1 MYFPNAKHPPIK
13 EHNMVLL
20 TDSYKTRHDPQY
32 PPGTQYVYSYEESR
46 AGAKYPATPCMGL
59 QYYLLKYMAG
69 KVFTLSDVDEAYE
82 MLALHFE
89 DDGVKQEKTKW
100 LRLFDAYG
108 GALPL
113 QIKAVPEGTL
123 VPTGNVLSTVCN
135 TDPAFHWV
143 TNYYET
149 LKMLTWYPST
159 VSAQAMVCRMH
170 LIRAWEK
177 TGSPNT
183 RWLLRRRLHNFGG
196 RGGESVE
203 SGAIA
208 DLGLAGSDFE
218 GSDTAWALALARN
231 YYDAECSMY
240 SVPASEH
247 STMMSWGREHE
258 IDAFRNM
265 LDLYPTGL
273 VSVVSD
279 QYDIFH
285 ACRELWGTQLKDRV
299 MQRDGIVVI
308 RPDSGDPCV
317 TVLRCLEILGE
328 KFGTSINERGYKV
341 LDPHVRLIQGDGI
354 DPQAVYDILD
364 VMEAGRWSVD
374 NIVFGSGGGL
384 VQKINR
390 DTQRMAIKCSYTV
403 VNGQGRMVSKQPVG
417 CDWKQSKDGILALV
431 RDEQGRY
438 QTVSYNPQ
446 ATGDNL
452 DTLLSDLHELQDRDE
467 LETVFMNGEVTR
479 LYTLNEVRSNFQTSF
494 DLLRQQGVLDGV

>member
-1 MYFPNAKHPPIK
+1 
-13 EHNMVLL
+13 
-20 TDSYKTRHDPQY
+20 
-32 PPGTQYVYSYEESR
+32 
-46 AGAKYPATPCMGL
+46 
-59 QYYLLKYMAG
+59 
-69 KVFTLSDVDEAYE
+69 
-82 MLALHFE
+82 
-89 DDGVKQEKTKW
+89 
-100 LRLFDAYG
+100 
-108 GALPL
+108 
-113 QIKAVPEGTL
+113 
-123 VPTGNVLSTVCN
+123 
-135 TDPAFHWV
+135 
-143 TNYYET
+143 
-149 LKMLTWYPST
+149 
-159 VSAQAMVCRMH
+159 
-170 LIRAWEK
+170 
-177 TGSPNT
+177 
-183 RWLLRRRLHNFGG
+183 
-196 RGGESVE
+196 
-203 SGAIA
+203 
-208 DLGLAGSDFE
+208 
-218 GSDTAWALALARN
+218 
-231 YYDAECSMY
+231 
-240 SVPASEH
+240 
-247 STMMSWGREHE
+247 
-258 IDAFRNM
+258 M